1 MYYNVRPTKAVTYKI
16 YPADKGHISGT
27 FTVTFTAYDPCG
39 YLLYDRLDVTNDAC
53 LKAAEYC
60 DMLIPSLMP
69 EAPDKNTSDF
79 LLYNCGTEPCDTRI
93 CISGLINDK
102 VQIRNAANNQVCTL
116 VPLEGYQR
124 MPVDDNNAGS
134 YLEIDSQ
141 YGSVKLLGLG
151 SPTFAFGYHDDGFI
165 KLEPANL
172 ERDGVTATTTEDSN
186 VVAVAGVTLSESYAG
201 RYIWVESAWRRILN
215 VKLADG
221 ANSVVIDTKA
231 ATTSMA
237 ETMIATL
244 NRIQITGFS
253 KMEKLEVEYKPK
265 IL

>member
-1 MYYNVRPTKAVTYKI
+1 MYYNVRPTKALSYKI
-16 YPADKGHISGT
+16 YPGENGHINGT

-39 YLLYDRLDVTNDAC
+39 YLLYDRLDATNGDC

-60 DMLIPSLMP
+60 DMLTPALMP
-69 EAPDKNTSDF
+69 AGPDKNTNDF

-93 CISGLINDK
+93 CIAGLINDK
-102 VQIRNAANNQVCTL
+102 VQIRNSANNQVCTL

-124 MPVDDNNAGS
+124 LPVDDNNAGS

-165 KLEPANL
+165 RLEPARL
-172 ERDGVTATTTEDSN
+172 ERGGIMATCTADSN
-186 VVAVAGVTLSESYAG
+186 IVAVSGVVLDGSYAG
-201 RYIWVESAWRRILN
+201 RYIWIEGEWRRILN
-215 VKLADG
+215 VKLANN
-221 ANSVVIDTKA
+221 ANSVVIDANAGSTA
-231 ATTSMA
+231 AA